1 MSRLPANRSFFSG
14 IALSVAL
21 ASALLAAQ
29 AAESGGG
36 NRSLR
41 LELEGVGAVVARPAA
56 IDADADAAQLLIEK
70 QGGHLHVLSTF
81 EGLEFASLLRA
92 DLDNDG
98 FPEVIAIARHHAGDD
113 LMPFIYGGS
122 PDIHRIFPPGEGED
136 NPVIGR
142 DISVVQGKN
151 GPELCVKIPVTIHDF
166 GPPDLFQIEFYR
178 LQGKNLVKC
187 GESLTEAT
195 HFNQIM
201 NRGGLAAQRGRY
213 LDALKDYE
221 TVLGMSGMPMRLP
234 PEAKAEA
241 LVAAA
246 ECRAGLKDF
255 KTALELYRRVT
266 VECSD
271 SDLSEKAGRESALIS
286 RHIDSPAALSI
297 YMDIVRSIQ
306 ADRWS
311 EALSLID
318 KCPAELKTRLGDY
331 LLFQRGEVLIGLGRI
346 DEAVEVF
353 KRIRTEFR
361 ESTLAETALER
372 IQELE
377 GAPETPDAQ

>member
-1 MSRLPANRSFFSG
+1 MSGFLARRSLLLRFTLT
-14 IALSVAL
+14 AAL
-21 ASALLAAQ
+21 ASAIAGVTAM
-29 AAESGGG
+29 ESGGG

-41 LELEGVGAVVARPAA
+41 LELEGVGAIVARPSAV
-56 IDADADAAQLLIEK
+56 DSDADAAQLLIEK

-81 EGLEFASLLRA
+81 EGLEFASLQKA

-136 NPVIGR
+136 NPIIGR
-142 DISVVQGKN
+142 ELNVVQGQD
-151 GPELCVKIPVTIHDF
+151 GPELSVKVPVTIHDF
-166 GPPDLFQIEFYR
+166 GPPDLFEIESYR
-178 LQGKNLVKC
+178 LQGKQLVKT
-187 GESLTEAT
+187 GESITEAK

-201 NRGGLAAQRGRY
+201 NRGALAAQRGRY

-221 TVLGMSGMPMRLP
+221 AVLGMSGTPMRLP
-234 PEAKAEA
+234 PGAKAEA

-266 VECSD
+266 VECSG
-271 SDLSEKAGRESALIS
+271 SDLSEKAGREAALIS

-306 ADRWS
+306 SERWG
-311 EALSLID
+311 EALSMID
-318 KCPAELKTRLGDY
+318 KCPEDLKTRLGDH

-346 DEAVEVF
+346 DEAVDVF
-353 KRIRTEFR
+353 KRIRTDFPD
-361 ESTLAETALER
+361 STLAETALER